1 MEKGKHFIDTNKH
14 FNVTNKHF
22 NDTDKYF
29 IEFRKDIFISAGCTS
44 NKGRELNMRTG
55 ETSLSLRNSP
65 GRFRDLYGSVI
76 EIPEELRILSKV
88 FWIFLGSGREIPK
101 KLRVF

>member
-1 MEKGKHFIDTNKH
+1 
-14 FNVTNKHF
+14 
-22 NDTDKYF
+22 
-29 IEFRKDIFISAGCTS
+29 
-44 NKGRELNMRTG
+44 MRTG